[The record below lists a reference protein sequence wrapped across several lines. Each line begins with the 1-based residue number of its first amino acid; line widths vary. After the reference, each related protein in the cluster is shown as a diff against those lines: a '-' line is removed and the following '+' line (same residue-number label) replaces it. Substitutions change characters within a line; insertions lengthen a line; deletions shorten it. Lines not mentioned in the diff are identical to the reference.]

1 MMDEAE
7 VTRLQSPA
15 VDKIVMKDKE
25 SAIDGN
31 HPPDF
36 FRFGQWEPWIPWGNR
51 VLEAAGG

>member
-1 MMDEAE
+1 MDEAE

-36 FRFGQWEPWIPWGNR
+36 FRFGQWEPWIPWCNR